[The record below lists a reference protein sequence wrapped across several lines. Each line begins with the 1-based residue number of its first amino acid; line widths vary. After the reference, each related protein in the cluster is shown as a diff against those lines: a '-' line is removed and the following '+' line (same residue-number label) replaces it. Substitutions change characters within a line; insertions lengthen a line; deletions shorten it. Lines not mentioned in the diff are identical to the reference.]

1 MNPMSDNKISEELY
15 NDIKNLN
22 EQAYK
27 YAYDIWLEADKLHSS
42 EAENLKEEASII
54 QGSFFRRL
62 FDKLEEN
69 KKKLILDYAKA
80 DTDFADEF
88 NGWFN
93 KDLIFIPKFDDDI
106 INALDLVIDYTKNKW
121 FVVWLKEQD
130 HGHSY
135 LAKHQIEWII
145 ENSYNYYKKSSKD
158 LENNQIEKS
167 DLEAISD
174 DVNLIKNFFE
184 KILKKVK

>member
-1 MNPMSDNKISEELY
+1 MSDNKIPEELY

-42 EAENLKEEASII
+42 EAEDLKQEASII
-54 QGSFFRRL
+54 QSSFFRRL

-93 KDLIFIPKFDDDI
+93 KDLIFIPKFNDDI
-106 INALDLVIDYTKNKW
+106 INALDLVIDCTKNKW
-121 FVVWLKEQD
+121 FIVWFKEQD
-130 HGHSY
+130 HSHSY

-145 ENSYNYYKKSSKD
+145 EDFIIIIKKA
-158 LENNQIEKS
+158 Q
-167 DLEAISD
+167 
-174 DVNLIKNFFE
+174 KN
-184 KILKKVK
+184 

>member
-1 MNPMSDNKISEELY
+1 MVDKKISKELY
-15 NDIKNLN
+15 NEVKNLN

-27 YAYDIWLEADKLHSS
+27 LAHDIWSEVDKLDGS
-42 EAENLKEEASII
+42 EAEDLKEEASII
-54 QGSFFRRL
+54 QSSFFRRL
-62 FDKLEEN
+62 FDQLEES
-69 KKKLILDYAKA
+69 KKELILNYTKT

-106 INALDLVIDYTKNKW
+106 INALDVAIDYTKNKW
-121 FVVWLKEQD
+121 FLPWFKEQD
-130 HGHSY
+130 NNHAY

-145 ENSYNYYKKSSKD
+145 EDSNNYYQQSLKE
-158 LENNQIEKS
+158 LENKQIEKS
-167 DLEAISD
+167 DLDAISE

-184 KILKKVK
+184 KTIKKTK